1 MVAKHSMA
9 TLLVGAFIASTVGC
23 AQVPGLTD
31 SRGLGAGSDNV
42 SASAVARQLIV
53 KRRDGYIGAKLSLS
67 GVRTLR
73 TNRQLGM
80 EVVTAE
86 GRSVNEL
93 ASILQRDPSVEWV
106 EPNRYLSLP
115 APFNGQPARGGASF
129 LDGSIEAKP
138 NDPGAKDQYHL
149 NKINAFTAWNYSR
162 GQNVVVAVLDTG
174 VDLAHPDLKGNLVA
188 GYDAISKKGAPKD
201 MNGHGTHV
209 AGVIAAVTDNRLGV
223 AGVAPGAK
231 IMPIK
236 VLGEN
241 GGGDL
246 GSIIDGIQWA
256 TDHGAQV
263 INMSLGGPIES
274 PSWAAA
280 VKYAAKKNVVVVAA
294 MGNERDQG
302 NPKNQPAATPG
313 VIAVGATDPQ
323 DRITEFSSYG
333 EWISVSA
340 PGYAIKSTFPTY
352 ACETYKA
359 YKQNPEFFPPETK
372 IGLRYASVSGTS
384 QASPVVAGI
393 VALLKAQNPHLTP
406 AQTRQI
412 LMSTAVDLGRKG
424 FDEDFGAGRVD
435 ALKALQA
442 L

>member
-9 TLLVGAFIASTVGC
+9 AMLVSTLVLGSVGC
-23 AQVPGLTD
+23 AYVPGATD
-31 SRGLGAGSDNV
+31 SRGFGPGGSDNV
-42 SASAVARQLIV
+42 SASAVAKQLIV
-53 KRRDGYIGAKLSLS
+53 KRRDGYLGAKLTMN

-73 TNRQLGM
+73 ANAALGM

-86 GRSVNEL
+86 GRSPSEL
-93 ASILQRDPSVEWV
+93 AAQLQRDPSVEWV
-106 EPNRYLSLP
+106 EPNQYLSLP
-115 APFNGQPARGGASF
+115 APFNGKPASGGSSF
-129 LDGSIEAKP
+129 FDAKP

-149 NKINAFTAWNYSR
+149 GKVNAFGAWDLSQ
-162 GQNVVVAVLDTG
+162 GSGVTVAVLDTG
-174 VDLAHPDLKGNLVA
+174 VDLNHPDLKANLVT
-188 GYDAISKKGAPKD
+188 GYNAITKSSMPKD

-209 AGVIAAVTDNRLGV
+209 AGVIASVTNNRQGV

-231 IMPIK
+231 IMPVK

-263 INMSLGGPIES
+263 INLSLGGPIES
-274 PSWAAA
+274 PSWGEA

-313 VIAVGATDPQ
+313 VIAVGATDPN
-323 DRITEFSSYG
+323 DKITEFSSYG
-333 EWISVSA
+333 PWISVSA

-352 ACETYKA
+352 SCETYRA
-359 YKQNPEFFPPETK
+359 FKQNPEFFPSETK
-372 IGLRYASVSGTS
+372 IALKYASVSGTS

-393 VALLKAQNPHLTP
+393 VALMKAKNPRLTP
-406 AQTRQI
+406 TMARQA
-412 LMSTAVDLGRKG
+412 LMNTAVDLGKKG

-435 ALKALQA
+435 ALKALKA
-442 L
+442 I

>member
-1 MVAKHSMA
+1 MVAKHTMA
-9 TLLVGAFIASTVGC
+9 TMLVGTLVMGSIGC
-23 AQVPGLTD
+23 ARVPGATD
-31 SRGLGAGSDNV
+31 SLGLGVGGSDNV
-42 SASAVARQLIV
+42 SASAVAQQLIV
-53 KRRDGYIGAKLSLS
+53 KRRDGYLGAKLSMK
-67 GVRTLR
+67 GVKTLR
-73 TNRQLGM
+73 ANAALGM

-86 GRSVNEL
+86 GRSVSEL
-93 ASILQRDPSVEWV
+93 ATQLKRDPSVEWV
-106 EPNRYLSLP
+106 EPNRYISLP
-115 APFNGQPARGGASF
+115 APFNGKPAPGGSSAIDF
-129 LDGSIEAKP
+129 KP
-138 NDPGAKDQYHL
+138 NDPSVKDQYHL
-149 NKINAFTAWNYSR
+149 SKINAFSAWDLSL
-162 GQNVVVAVLDTG
+162 GSGVTVAVLDTG
-174 VDLAHPDLKGNLVA
+174 VDLNHPDLKANLVK
-188 GYDAISKKGAPKD
+188 GYDAIAKNNNPKD

-209 AGVIAAVTDNRLGV
+209 AGIIAAVTNNRQGV

-231 IMPIK
+231 IMPVK

-256 TDHGAQV
+256 TDNGAQV

-280 VKYAAKKNVVVVAA
+280 VKYAARKNVVVVAA

-313 VIAVGATDPQ
+313 VIAVGATDPN
-323 DRITEFSSYG
+323 DKITEFSSYG

-352 ACETYKA
+352 SCETYKA

-372 IGLRYASVSGTS
+372 ISLRYASVSGTS
-384 QASPVVAGI
+384 QAAPVVAGL
-393 VALLKAQNPHLTP
+393 VALMKAKNPQLTP

-412 LMSTAVDLGRKG
+412 LMKTAVDLGKKG
-424 FDEDFGAGRVD
+424 FDEDYGAGRVD
-435 ALKALQA
+435 AAKALKAL
-442 L
+442 

>member
-9 TLLVGAFIASTVGC
+9 AMLVGTLVMSTIGC
-23 AQVPGLTD
+23 AQVPGATD
-31 SRGLGAGSDNV
+31 SRGMGAGGTDSV
-42 SASAVARQLIV
+42 SASAVAQQLIV
-53 KRRDGYIGAKLSLS
+53 KRRAGSLGAKLSMN

-73 TNRQLGM
+73 ANAALGM

-86 GRSVNEL
+86 GRSLSEL
-93 ASILQRDPSVEWV
+93 ATQLKRDPSVEWV

-115 APFNGQPARGGASF
+115 APFNGKPAPGGSSF
-129 LDGSIEAKP
+129 FDAKP
-138 NDPGAKDQYHL
+138 NDPSAKDQYHL
-149 NKINAFTAWNYSR
+149 NKVNAFSAWDLTQ
-162 GQNVVVAVLDTG
+162 GAGVTVAVLDTG
-174 VDLAHPDLKGNLVA
+174 VDLTHPDLKANLVK
-188 GYDAISKKGAPKD
+188 GYDAISKTNTPKD

-209 AGVIAAVTDNRLGV
+209 AGVIAAVTNNRQGV

-256 TDHGAQV
+256 TDNGAQV

-274 PSWAAA
+274 PSWNEA

-294 MGNERDQG
+294 MGNEREQG

-313 VIAVGATDPQ
+313 VIAVGATDPN
-323 DRITEFSSYG
+323 DKVTGFSSFG
-333 EWISVSA
+333 EWISVAA

-352 ACETYKA
+352 ACETYTA
-359 YKQNPEFFPPETK
+359 YKENPEYFPPETK
-372 IGLRYASVSGTS
+372 ISLKYAAVSGTS
-384 QASPVVAGI
+384 QASPVVAGV
-393 VALLKAQNPHLTP
+393 VALMKAKKPSITP
-406 AQTRQI
+406 AQVRKA
-412 LMSTAVDLGRKG
+412 LMSTAVDLGKKG
-424 FDEDFGAGRVD
+424 FDEDFGAGRID
-435 ALKALQA
+435 ALKAIQA
-442 L
+442 I

>member
-1 MVAKHSMA
+1 MPVNAKQSIA
-9 TLLVGAFIASTVGC
+9 TLLMGTWVMGVAGCGMLPGA
-23 AQVPGLTD
+23 TD
-31 SRGLGAGSDNV
+31 TRGIGAGGSENV
-42 SASAVARQLIV
+42 SASAVAQQLIV
-53 KRRDGYIGAKLSLS
+53 KRKAGYLGTKLRLS
-67 GVRTLR
+67 GVKTLR
-73 TNRQLGM
+73 ANPALGM
-80 EVVTAE
+80 EVVTSE
-86 GRSVNEL
+86 GRPLSEITAQL
-93 ASILQRDPSVEWV
+93 KSDPSVEWV

-115 APFNGQPARGGASF
+115 APFNGQAVRGGA
-129 LDGSIEAKP
+129 LDAKP

-149 NKINAFTAWNYSR
+149 GKINAFSAWDLTQ
-162 GQNVVVAVLDTG
+162 GGGVTVAVLDTG
-174 VDLAHPDLKGNLVA
+174 VDLAHPDLKGNLVT
-188 GYDAISKKGAPKD
+188 GYDTIAKNNLPKD

-209 AGVIAAVTDNRLGV
+209 AGVIAAVTNNRQGV

-246 GSIIDGIQWA
+246 GSIVDGIQWA

-274 PSWAAA
+274 PSWAEA
-280 VKYAAKKNVVVVAA
+280 VSYAAKKNVVVVAA

-313 VIAVGATDPQ
+313 VIAVGATDPG
-323 DRITEFSSYG
+323 DKVTDFSSYG
-333 EWISVSA
+333 EWISVAA

-352 ACETYKA
+352 SCETYRA
-359 YKQNPEFFPPETK
+359 YKQNPEYFPPETK
-372 IGLRYASVSGTS
+372 VALKYASISGTS

-393 VALLKAQNPHLTP
+393 VAMMKAKQPGLTP
-406 AQTRQI
+406 AKARQA
-412 LMSTAVDLGRKG
+412 LMSTAVDLGKKG

-435 ALKALQA
+435 ALKALKT

>member
-9 TLLVGAFIASTVGC
+9 AMLVGTMVMGSVGC
-23 AQVPGLTD
+23 AMVPGATD
-31 SRGLGAGSDNV
+31 SRGIGAGGSESV
-42 SASAVARQLIV
+42 SASAVAKQLIV
-53 KRRDGYIGAKLSLS
+53 KRRDGYLGAKLTMT

-73 TNRQLGM
+73 ANAALGM

-86 GRSVNEL
+86 GRSVNDL
-93 ASILQRDPSVEWV
+93 AAQLKSDPSVEWV

-115 APFNGQPARGGASF
+115 APFNGKPAPGGSSF
-129 LDGSIEAKP
+129 VDAKP

-149 NKINAFTAWNYSR
+149 GKINAFSAWDLTQ
-162 GQNVVVAVLDTG
+162 GAGVTVAVLDTG
-174 VDLAHPDLKGNLVA
+174 VDLTHPDLKGNLVK
-188 GYDAISKKGAPKD
+188 GYDAIAKNNTPKD

-209 AGVIAAVTDNRLGV
+209 AGVIAAVTNNKQGV

-256 TDHGAQV
+256 TDNGAQV

-274 PSWAAA
+274 PSWTAA
-280 VKYAAKKNVVVVAA
+280 VKYASKKNVVVVAA

-313 VIAVGATDPQ
+313 VIAVGATDPN
-323 DRITEFSSYG
+323 DKITEFSSYG
-333 EWISVSA
+333 EWISVAA

-352 ACETYKA
+352 ACETYTA
-359 YKQNPEFFPPETK
+359 YKQNPEYFPSETK
-372 IGLRYASVSGTS
+372 ISLKYASVSGTS
-384 QASPVVAGI
+384 QASPVVAGV
-393 VALLKAQNPHLTP
+393 VAMMKAKNPRLTP
-406 AQTRQI
+406 AQARQA
-412 LMSTAVDLGRKG
+412 LMSTALDLGKKG

-442 L
+442 I